1 MRPAV
6 GSSQT
11 NAVDGVGSAYLSFSA
26 SQFKGGAVV
35 RWSVHI
41 RWILTVCFLLSGLCA
56 LVYEVLW
63 VRAFTLI
70 TGRTVFSVSTVV
82 AAFMAGLA
90 LGGFLLGRL
99 ADRMRSGRSLL
110 RLYGLLE
117 IVIGLYAV
125 FLPRMISGCEP
136 LFAFI
141 YRHAS
146 GSGYMLDLARVA
158 VGFLLLILP
167 TTCMGGT
174 LPVLSRFFCRDRFD
188 RVGLEVGRL
197 YALNTVGAALGS
209 FSAGFVLLPWLG
221 PRLTLWMASATNG
234 VLGLVVLGIAQSL
247 PLTNHPLDDEV
258 LSFDREGRPARRE
271 SEKAASSV
279 PGKDRTNDVL
289 PIVTTSGITPPG
301 SASWRLRV
309 VLLIFFLSG
318 CVALLYEVAWT
329 RTLSLVVGPTVYAF
343 SLMLTTFIVGL
354 ALGSFLAAKRVDR
367 WGGREDGWSL
377 LCCRLSALEMLI
389 GLTTLALLPVLN
401 RLPLVL
407 AGVVRRYAEDFV
419 RLQAVHFG
427 LLFGLLLVPT
437 LLMGMI
443 FPIATKLYVREKR
456 RLGEELGNGYAA
468 NTVGAIAGSLLA
480 GFLFIPL
487 VGTERTFHAGVGLNL
502 LIGLLA
508 LLISRT
514 RRRWDWIGSG
524 LLLAIALL
532 GYGFSPRWDPELL
545 SAGAYKY
552 ALYAESANLDL
563 LLTRGDLVYYKEG
576 VSATVSVRRQGDEM
590 TLAIEG
596 KVDASD
602 SGGDMT
608 TQKLLAHLPLLV
620 AEAPGRVCIIGLGS
634 GVTLN
639 AALKHPIGRV
649 DVVELSP
656 EVVEA
661 SRFFHHVN
669 ERALEDPRVRL
680 IITDGRNHLLLTAET
695 YDVIISEP
703 SNPWMAGVS
712 GLFTREFFQLVYAR
726 LTDRGIFCQ
735 WLHSYNM
742 SGRDLKSVL
751 RAFQEVFPGAS
762 LWALNENDLL
772 LLGPKDRSF
781 ELHRERL
788 ERAFRRKE
796 VSDDL
801 KKIAI
806 FDLDSLLS
814 LYVMEGDDVNR
825 FTAGVPPN
833 SDDHPVLEFSS
844 PRYMHARTGESNYR
858 ELVGFPRVVPL
869 PPVVREVHA
878 QATWVNFQNRGQ
890 MYEFAESPWLAF
902 EQYRKA
908 LERNPR
914 AAEALDGL
922 RRTARSGDER
932 AEVKRLFRDLL
943 QQNEDN
949 LAARL
954 ALAALYFDERAYS
967 ECIRVLRPLVETSP
981 RSVPLRAVEQLAACY
996 EGAADWESLT
1006 AIAQMLLNMNPRH
1019 SEALFYLATIK
1030 YHQGAA
1036 ADAVQLARQSLA
1048 ADQHNI
1054 KALNLLAI
1062 AYAQMGHVSQAKAV
1076 FDQALQLRPTEAMTS
1091 YNYGL
1096 FCMDNGWFDQ
1106 AIEKFTQAVEVD
1118 PGHLP
1123 AYIGLAEAYL
1133 RKGEKNRA
1141 RRWAERALS
1150 LEPDNPLAQQILKT
1164 LSRP

>member
-1 MRPAV
+1 M
-6 GSSQT
+6 
-11 NAVDGVGSAYLSFSA
+11 
-26 SQFKGGAVV
+26 V
-35 RWSVHI
+35 RRSVHI
-41 RWILTVCFLLSGLCA
+41 RRILGGCFLLSGLCA

-90 LGGFLLGRL
+90 LGGFLVGRL
-99 ADRMRSGRSLL
+99 ADRLRSGRSLL

-117 IVIGLYAV
+117 IVVGLYAV

-136 LFAFI
+136 LFALI
-141 YRHAS
+141 YRHGS
-146 GSGYMLDLARVA
+146 GSGYILDLARVT
-158 VGFLLLILP
+158 VGFLLLIFP

-174 LPVLSRFFCRDRFD
+174 LPVLSRFFCLDRFY
-188 RVGLEVGRL
+188 RLGSEVGRL

-209 FSAGFVLLPWLG
+209 FSAGFVLIPRLG
-221 PRLTLWMASATNG
+221 PPLTLWTMGATN
-234 VLGLVVLGIAQSL
+234 VVVGLVVLGIAHSRSL
-247 PLTNHPLDDEV
+247 VNHPLGDEG
-258 LSFDREGRPARRE
+258 LSFDREGRPARQE
-271 SEKAASSV
+271 SIAAASSA
-279 PGKDRTNDVL
+279 PRNGRTNDVL
-289 PIVTTSGITPPG
+289 PLVTTSGITLPG
-301 SASWRLRV
+301 SASWRLKV

-318 CVALLYEVAWT
+318 FVALLYEVAWT

-343 SLMLTTFIVGL
+343 SLMLTSFIVGL
-354 ALGSFLAAKRVDR
+354 ALGSFLASKRVDR

-407 AGVVRRYAEDFV
+407 AGIVRRYAEDFV
-419 RLQAVHFG
+419 RLQAAHFG
-427 LLFGLLLVPT
+427 LLFSLLLVPT

-443 FPIATKLYVREKR
+443 FPITMKLYVREKKS
-456 RLGEELGNGYAA
+456 LGQQIGHVYAA
-468 NTVGAIAGSLLA
+468 NTAGAIAGSLLA
-480 GFLFIPL
+480 GFLLIPL
-487 VGTERTFHAGVGLNL
+487 VGAERTFHTGVGLNL

-508 LLISRT
+508 LLISHR

-524 LLLAIALL
+524 LLLAIGLL
-532 GYGFSPRWDPELL
+532 GYGLSPRWDPEIL

-563 LLTRGDLVYYKEG
+563 LLKRGELVYYKEG
-576 VSATVSVRRQGDEM
+576 VSATVSVRRRGGEM

-620 AEAPGRVCIIGLGS
+620 ADAPGRVCIIGLGS

-680 IITDGRNHLLLTAET
+680 IINDGRNHLLLTAET
-695 YDVIISEP
+695 YDVVISEP

-712 GLFTREFFQLVYAR
+712 ALFTREFFQRVYAR

-772 LLGPKDRSF
+772 LLGPKNPSF

-788 ERAFRRKE
+788 QRAFRRKE

-806 FDLDSLLS
+806 FDLDSLLN
-814 LYVMEGDDVNR
+814 LYVMEGHDVNR
-825 FTAGVPPN
+825 FTEGVKPN
-833 SDDHPVLEFSS
+833 SDDHSVLEFSS
-844 PRYMHARTGESNYR
+844 PRYMHARTGESNYQ

-869 PPVVREVHA
+869 PPVVREVRA

-890 MYEFAESPWLAF
+890 MYEFAESPWLAL
-902 EQYRKA
+902 EHYRKA
-908 LERNPR
+908 LERNPQ

-922 RRTARSGDER
+922 RRTARSADER
-932 AEVKRLFRDLL
+932 AEVKRLYRDLL
-943 QQNEDN
+943 RQNAHN

-954 ALAALYFDERAYS
+954 ALAAVYSDERAYS
-967 ECIRVLRPLVETSP
+967 ECIRELRPVVEASP
-981 RSVPLRAVEQLAACY
+981 RSIPLRAMEQLAACY

-1006 AIAQMLLNMNPRH
+1006 AIAQMLLKVNPRH
-1019 SEALFYLATIK
+1019 SDALFYLATVK

-1048 ADQHNI
+1048 ADQQNI

-1062 AYAQMGHVSQAKAV
+1062 AYAQMGHISQAKAV

-1096 FCMDNGWFDQ
+1096 FCLDNGWFEQ
-1106 AIEKFTQAVEVD
+1106 AIEKFTQTLETD

-1123 AYIGLAEAYL
+1123 AYIGLAQAYL
-1133 RKGEKNRA
+1133 RKGERNRA

-1150 LEPDNPLAQQILKT
+1150 LEPDNPLARQILKV
-1164 LSRP
+1164 LSQP

>member
-1 MRPAV
+1 M
-6 GSSQT
+6 
-11 NAVDGVGSAYLSFSA
+11 
-26 SQFKGGAVV
+26 V
-35 RWSVHI
+35 RRSVHI
-41 RWILTVCFLLSGLCA
+41 RGVLAGCFLLSGLCA

-90 LGGFLLGRL
+90 LGGFLFGRL
-99 ADRMRSGRSLL
+99 ADRLRRGRSLL

-117 IVIGLYAV
+117 IVSGLYAV

-136 LFAFI
+136 LFAVI
-141 YRHAS
+141 YRHVS
-146 GSGYMLDLARVA
+146 GSGYVLDLARVA

-174 LPVLSRFFCRDRFD
+174 FPVLSRFFCLDRFH
-188 RVGLEVGRL
+188 RLGLEVGRL

-209 FSAGFVLLPWLG
+209 FGAGFVLIPWLG
-221 PRLTLWMASATNG
+221 PRPTLWTMGAING
-234 VLGLVVLGIAQSL
+234 LLGLVVLGIATSL
-247 PLTNHPLDDEV
+247 PRRSDETP
-258 LSFDREGRPARRE
+258 FDREGRPARQE
-271 SEKAASSV
+271 SEAAASSASR
-279 PGKDRTNDVL
+279 KDRTNDVL
-289 PIVTTSGITPPG
+289 PLVITSGTTLSG
-301 SASWRLRV
+301 STSWRLKV

-329 RTLSLVVGPTVYAF
+329 RALSLVVGPTVYAF
-343 SLMLTTFIVGL
+343 SLMLTNFIVGL
-354 ALGSFLAAKRVDR
+354 ALGSFLASKRVDR
-367 WGGREDGWSL
+367 WGGRQDGWSL
-377 LCCRLSALEMLI
+377 LCCRLSALAMLI
-389 GLTTLALLPVLN
+389 GLTTLALLPVFN

-407 AGVVRRYAEDFV
+407 AGMVRRYAEDFI
-419 RLQAVHFG
+419 RLQAAHFG

-443 FPIATKLYVREKR
+443 FPITTKLYVREKR
-456 RLGEELGNGYAA
+456 NLGQQIGHVYAA
-468 NTVGAIAGSLLA
+468 NTAGAIAGSLLA
-480 GFLFIPL
+480 GFLLIPL
-487 VGTERTFHAGVGLNL
+487 VGTERTFRAGVGLNL

-508 LLISRT
+508 LLISRP
-514 RRRWDWIGSG
+514 RRWWNWMGSG
-524 LLLAIALL
+524 LLLAVALL
-532 GYGFSPRWDPELL
+532 GYELSPRWDPEIL

-563 LLTRGDLVYYKEG
+563 LLKRGELVYYKEG
-576 VSATVSVRRQGDEM
+576 ASATVSVRRRGGET

-602 SGGDMT
+602 NGGDMT

-620 AEAPGRVCIIGLGS
+620 ADAPGRVCIIGLGS

-680 IITDGRNHLLLTAET
+680 IINDGRNHLLLTAET

-712 GLFTREFFQLVYAR
+712 ALFTREFFQLVYAR

-788 ERAFRRKE
+788 QRAFRRKE

-825 FTAGVPPN
+825 FTEGVPPN

-844 PRYMHARTGESNYR
+844 PRYMHARTGESNYQ
-858 ELVGFPRVVPL
+858 ELVGFPKVVPL
-869 PPVVREVHA
+869 PPAVREVRA
-878 QATWVNFQNRGQ
+878 QATWVNFQSRGQ

-902 EQYRKA
+902 EHYRKA
-908 LERNPR
+908 LEGNPQ

-922 RRTARSGDER
+922 RRTARSEDER
-932 AEVKRLFRDLL
+932 AEVKRLYRDLL
-943 QQNEDN
+943 QQNEGN

-954 ALAALYFDERAYS
+954 ALAAVYADERAYS
-967 ECIRVLRPLVETSP
+967 ECIRVLRPLVETFP

-996 EGAADWESLT
+996 EGAAHWESLAT
-1006 AIAQMLLNMNPRH
+1006 IAQMLLKMNPRH
-1019 SEALFYLATIK
+1019 SEALSYLATIK

-1036 ADAVQLARQSLA
+1036 ADAVQFARQSLA

-1062 AYAQMGHVSQAKAV
+1062 AYAQMGHISQAKAV

-1096 FCMDNGWFDQ
+1096 FCMDNGWFEQ
-1106 AIEKFTQAVEVD
+1106 AIEKFTQTVEVD

-1133 RKGEKNRA
+1133 RKGERNRA

-1150 LEPDNPLAQQILKT
+1150 LEPDNPLARQILKT
-1164 LSRP
+1164 LSQP